1 MLAGMLKLFLFIIIS
16 CCLWY
21 VSRASVR
28 IVGSHGFYRFFAW
41 EAITALILLNID
53 MWFFHPLSFLQITSW
68 IFLILSLVLLW
79 NGFNTIRSMGKPSEQ
94 RQDSTLFTLEKT
106 SVLVTSGIYQY
117 IRHPLY
123 GSLLFLAWGVFLKDL
138 TWPSVCLITGATGC
152 LVLTA
157 KADEA
162 ECIRYFGSSY
172 EDYMSH
178 TKMFIPFIY

>member
-1 MLAGMLKLFLFIIIS
+1 MLKLFIFIIIS

-28 IVGSHGFYRFFAW
+28 VVGSHGFYRFFAW

-53 MWFFHPLSFLQITSW
+53 MWFFHPLSLLQIISW
-68 IFLILSLVLLW
+68 ILLLVSLVWLW
-79 NGFNTIRSMGKPSEQ
+79 NGYNMIRSMGKPSEQ

-106 SVLVTSGIYQY
+106 SVLVTSGIYKY

-123 GSLLFLAWGVFLKDL
+123 SSLLFLAWGTFLKDM
-138 TWPSVCLITGATGC
+138 TWPSVCLITGTTGC

-178 TKMFIPFIY
+178 TKMFIPFIC